1 MAINQATLSLWRHP
15 LTALFATVCLAVAA
29 TASPTHG
36 AESVN
41 GIAAVVNNDVI
52 TYSEVRALA
61 EPRERL
67 LRSQYSGQDLNKK
80 IIELRKSALQ
90 DLIDRQLII
99 QQFAKDKLDIPG
111 FYVDERVKDVIR
123 DSFGGDR
130 NAFIKTM
137 EAQNFS
143 MSKFKTLE
151 KEKIIVQAMRSKN
164 VKSNLL
170 IPPAKIE
177 EYYREHRDLFSSK
190 AQVKLRMIMI
200 PGQAGVTGED
210 PQKAMAEEIRGK
222 LITGADFDKM
232 AQMYSEDST
241 RDLGGD
247 WGWIDDKTLSAPLT
261 EAAFKLKP
269 GEISR
274 VVSLPGKDGTGVG
287 YYILKV
293 EARQGGDLK
302 PLKDVRP
309 EIEARLRQ
317 EQSQKLQEHWIASL
331 RSKAYI
337 QTF

>member
-1 MAINQATLSLWRHP
+1 MVLLASI
-15 LTALFATVCLAVAA
+15 FLAVAA

-52 TYSEVRALA
+52 TYSEVRQVV

-67 LRSQYSGQDLNKK
+67 LRSQYSGEELNKK

-99 QQFAKDKLDIPG
+99 QQFSKDKLEIPG
-111 FYVDERVKDVIR
+111 FFVDERVKDVIR

-137 EAQNFS
+137 EAQNYS
-143 MSKFKTLE
+143 MSKFKSIE
-151 KEKIIVQAMRSKN
+151 REKIIVQAMRSKN
-164 VKSNLL
+164 VKSNLMV
-170 IPPAKIE
+170 PPGKVE
-177 EYYREHRDLFSSK
+177 EYYKQHRELFSSK

-200 PGQAGVTGED
+200 PGKADAGAED

-247 WGWIDDKTLSAPLT
+247 WGWIDDKTLSPQLS
-261 EAAFKLKP
+261 EVAFKMKP
-269 GEISR
+269 GEISK
-274 VVSLPGKDGTGVG
+274 VVSLGTN
-287 YYILKV
+287 YYLLKV

-302 PLKDVRP
+302 PLKDVRAD
-309 EIEARLRQ
+309 IESRMHQ
-317 EQSQKLQEHWIASL
+317 EQAQQLQEHWIASL

-337 QTF
+337 KTF

>member
-1 MAINQATLSLWRHP
+1 MAFNKATLSLCRHP
-15 LTALFATVCLAVAA
+15 AIGFIASVFLAVAA
-29 TASPTHG
+29 AASPTHG

-41 GIAAVVNNDVI
+41 GIAAIVNNDVI
-52 TYSEVRALA
+52 TYSEVRQLV

-67 LRSQYSGQDLNKK
+67 LRSQYSGDELAKK
-80 IIELRKSALQ
+80 IIALRKSALQ

-99 QQFAKDKLDIPG
+99 QQFDKDKLDIPG
-111 FYVDERVKDVIR
+111 FFVDERVKDVIR

-137 EAQNFS
+137 EAQNYS
-143 MSKFKTLE
+143 ISKFKTLE
-151 KEKIIVQAMRSKN
+151 REKIIVQAMRSKN

-170 IPPAKIE
+170 VPPSKVD
-177 EYYREHRDLFSSK
+177 EYYRQHRELFATK

-200 PGQAGVTGED
+200 PGKADAGADD
-210 PQKAMAEEIRGK
+210 PQKTMAEEIRGK

-247 WGWIDDKTLSAPLT
+247 WGWVDDKTLSAPLT
-261 EAAFKLKP
+261 EVAFKLKP
-269 GEISR
+269 GEISKI
-274 VVSLPGKDGTGVG
+274 VSLANN

-302 PLKDVRP
+302 PLKGVRAD
-309 EIEARLRQ
+309 IESRLRQ
-317 EQSQKLQEHWIASL
+317 EQAQQLQEHWIASL
-331 RSKAYI
+331 RSKAFI
-337 QTF
+337 KTF

>member
-1 MAINQATLSLWRHP
+1 MVLL
-15 LTALFATVCLAVAA
+15 ALFSLALAA

-36 AESVN
+36 AETVN
-41 GIAAVVNNDVI
+41 GIAAIVNNDVI
-52 TYSEVRALA
+52 TYSEVRQLV

-67 LRSQYSGQDLNKK
+67 LRSQYSGQQLNQK
-80 IIELRKSALQ
+80 IIELRKAALQ

-99 QQFAKDKLDIPG
+99 QQFEKDKLDIPG
-111 FYVDERVKDVIR
+111 FFVDERVKEIIK

-143 MSKFKTLE
+143 LSKFRTLE
-151 KEKIIVQAMRSKN
+151 REKIIVQAMRSKN
-164 VKSNLL
+164 VKSNLMV
-170 IPPAKIE
+170 PPAKVE
-177 EYYREHRDLFSSK
+177 KYYHEHRELFSSK

-200 PGQAGVTGED
+200 PGKGDASAND
-210 PQKAMAEEIRGK
+210 PQKSMAEEIRGK

-241 RDLGGD
+241 RELGGD
-247 WGWIDDKTLSAPLT
+247 WGWVDDKTLSPELS
-261 EAAFKLKP
+261 EVAFKLKP

-274 VVSLPGKDGTGVG
+274 VVNLSNN

-293 EARQGGDLK
+293 EARQGGDLR
-302 PLKDVRP
+302 PLKDVRT

-317 EQSQKLQEHWIASL
+317 EQAQELQKHWIASL

-337 QTF
+337 KTF

>member
-1 MAINQATLSLWRHP
+1 MSFWQHP
-15 LTALFATVCLAVAA
+15 ATVLLASIFLAVAA

-36 AESVN
+36 AQSVN

-52 TYSEVRALA
+52 TYSEVRQIV

-67 LRSQYSGQDLNKK
+67 LRSQYSGEELNKK

-99 QQFAKDKLDIPG
+99 QQFSKDKLEIPG
-111 FYVDERVKDVIR
+111 FFVDERVKDVIR

-143 MSKFKTLE
+143 ISKFKSLE
-151 KEKIIVQAMRSKN
+151 REKIIVQAMRSKN
-164 VKSNLL
+164 VKSNLMV
-170 IPPAKIE
+170 PPGKIE
-177 EYYREHRDLFSSK
+177 EYYKQHREFFSSK

-200 PGQAGVTGED
+200 PGKAEAGAQD

-247 WGWIDDKTLSAPLT
+247 WGWIDDKTLSPQLS
-261 EAAFKLKP
+261 EVAFKMKP
-269 GEISR
+269 GEISK
-274 VVSLPGKDGTGVG
+274 VVSLGTN
-287 YYILKV
+287 YYLLKV

-302 PLKDVRP
+302 PLKDVRAD
-309 EIEARLRQ
+309 IESRMRQ
-317 EQSQKLQEHWIASL
+317 EQAQQLQEHWIASL

-337 QTF
+337 KTF

>member
-1 MAINQATLSLWRHP
+1 MAINKATLSLWQHP
-15 LTALFATVCLAVAA
+15 AIALLASVFLAVAA

-52 TYSEVRALA
+52 TYSEVRGVV

-67 LRSQYSGQDLNKK
+67 LRSQYSGEELNKR

-99 QQFAKDKLDIPG
+99 QQFDKDKLDIPG
-111 FYVDERVKDVIR
+111 FFVDERVKDIIR

-137 EAQNFS
+137 EAQNYS
-143 MSKFKTLE
+143 ISKFKSLE
-151 KEKIIVQAMRSKN
+151 REKIIVQAMRSKN
-164 VKSNLL
+164 VKSNLMV
-170 IPPAKIE
+170 PPARVE
-177 EYYREHRDLFSSK
+177 EYYKQHPELFSSK

-200 PGQAGVTGED
+200 PGKPDAGPDD
-210 PQKAMAEEIRGK
+210 PQKAMAQEIRGK

-261 EAAFKLKP
+261 EVAFKLKP
-269 GEISR
+269 GEISK
-274 VVSLPGKDGTGVG
+274 VVSLSNN
-287 YYILKV
+287 YYLLKV
-293 EARQGGDLK
+293 EARQGGDVK
-302 PLKDVRP
+302 PLKDVRAD
-309 EIEARLRQ
+309 IEGRLHQ
-317 EQSQKLQEHWIASL
+317 EQAQQLQEHWIASL

-337 QTF
+337 KTF